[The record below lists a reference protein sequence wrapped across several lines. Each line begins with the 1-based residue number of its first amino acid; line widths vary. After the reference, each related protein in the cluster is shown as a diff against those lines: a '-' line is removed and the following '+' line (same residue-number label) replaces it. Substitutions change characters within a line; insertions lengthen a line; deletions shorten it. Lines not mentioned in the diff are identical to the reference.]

1 MIKTNIFEM
10 EIIKKQLIKM
20 IFKFINTLE
29 IFFFLEKFK
38 VKWSLDLH
46 MINDLLAPNPI
57 VQMNDTNCI
66 ILK

>member
-1 MIKTNIFEM
+1 
-10 EIIKKQLIKM
+10 M